1 MKKKRYIGVFPSP
14 WLLTPEALE
23 YAVEHNGMVLIT
35 FEIGF
40 FHDGLALFKRAH
52 SIFPKCTGKTV
63 KNLDERFTV
72 SHLRHLPLMN
82 VVDAD
87 KLQLVH
93 G

>member
-40 FHDGLALFKRAH
+40 FHEGLTIFKRAH
-52 SIFPKCTGKTV
+52 SIFPSFKAKTV

-72 SHLRHLPLMN
+72 MHLHHLPLMN

-87 KLQLVH
+87 KLQLVQ